1 MNKKQYLIGL
11 ALAFVLAACQ
21 PVENSQME
29 ITPSPSMTN
38 APQTQDTPEPT
49 PTLEPTR
56 SPYNPLT
63 GLDVEDPGLL
73 DRRPVM
79 VKVSNYPAY
88 GRPHAG
94 LSYAD
99 IVFEYY
105 IGYGQN
111 RFLALFYGQDS
122 TQIGP
127 IRSGRFVDPQLV
139 LLYSGILVYGS
150 ADEDTDAEINS
161 KLGDY
166 AISNLEATEPV
177 FSGTETH
184 SIVGVFANSA
194 ELTSFATYI
203 GLDNS
208 APDLPGM
215 NFSSDVPNHGK
226 YADQLN
232 VLYNYYN
239 RGEWRYDTGRGKYL
253 RWIEYLEDEEDT
265 EYEMIPLV
273 DRVTGEQLAFSNI
286 IVIFANH
293 TELAPTRYL
302 IDIEGNNKGQKAYFF
317 RDGQVFEGTW
327 RAKNDMDPMEFLNDS
342 GEPMQLK
349 PGNTWIVIASMN
361 STFDEIDSAVW
372 EMFFLS

>member
-1 MNKKQYLIGL
+1 MS
-11 ALAFVLAACQ
+11 F
-21 PVENSQME
+21 
-29 ITPSPSMTN
+29 
-38 APQTQDTPEPT
+38 
-49 PTLEPTR
+49 
-56 SPYNPLT
+56 
-63 GLDVEDPGLL
+63 
-73 DRRPVM
+73 
-79 VKVSNYPAY
+79 
-88 GRPHAG
+88 
-94 LSYAD
+94 AD

-273 DRVTGEQLAFSNI
+273 DRNTGEQLAFSNV

-293 TELAPTRYL
+293 TELGPHALFDRY
-302 IDIEGNNKGQKAYFF
+302 
-317 RDGQVFEGTW
+317 
-327 RAKNDMDPMEFLNDS
+327 
-342 GEPMQLK
+342 
-349 PGNTWIVIASMN
+349 
-361 STFDEIDSAVW
+361 
-372 EMFFLS
+372 

>member
-1 MNKKQYLIGL
+1 M
-11 ALAFVLAACQ
+11 
-21 PVENSQME
+21 PVC
-29 ITPSPSMTN
+29 PS
-38 APQTQDTPEPT
+38 
-49 PTLEPTR
+49 R
-56 SPYNPLT
+56 
-63 GLDVEDPGLL
+63 
-73 DRRPVM
+73 
-79 VKVSNYPAY
+79 
-88 GRPHAG
+88 
-94 LSYAD
+94 D

-122 TQIGP
+122 AQIGP

-166 AISNLEATEPV
+166 AISNFEATEPV
-177 FSGTETH
+177 FSGTDTH

-215 NFSSDVPNHGK
+215 NFSNEVPNHGK

-232 VLYNYYN
+232 ILYNYYN
-239 RGEWRYDTGRGKYL
+239 RGEWRYDAGSGKYL

-273 DRVTGEQLAFSNI
+273 DRNTGEQLAFSNV

-302 IDIEGNNKGQKAYFF
+302 IDIEGNNKGRKAYFF
-317 RDGQVFEGTW
+317 RDGQVFEGMW
-327 RAKNDMDPMEFLNDS
+327 RAKNDADPMEFLGDN

-361 STFDEIDSAVW
+361 STFSEIDSAVW
-372 EMFFLS
+372 EMFFLP